1 MKYHMYY
8 ILEGHDVK
16 PCDLMTWARWLES
29 ANRKIDY
36 TETKNGNVSTVCLG
50 LNHQFD
56 DGPPLLFETMVFRGT
71 EDGDMER
78 YSTYDQAIRGH
89 KKMVDKIEKGH
100 E

>member
-8 ILEGHDVK
+8 TLEGHDVK

-29 ANRKIDY
+29 ANRKIGY
-36 TETKNGNVSTVCLG
+36 TKTENGNVSTVCLG

-56 DGPPLLFETMVFRGT
+56 DGPPLLFETLVFGGT

-78 YSTYDQAIRGH
+78 YSTYDQAVCGH
-89 KKMVDKIEKGH
+89 KKMVEKIEKFH